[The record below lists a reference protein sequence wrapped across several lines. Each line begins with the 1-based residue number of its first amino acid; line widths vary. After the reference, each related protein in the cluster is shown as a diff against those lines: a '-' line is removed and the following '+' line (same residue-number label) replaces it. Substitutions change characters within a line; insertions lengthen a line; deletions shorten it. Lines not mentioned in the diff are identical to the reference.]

1 MLVMLIRA
9 QECSICMINVYMPC
23 RGLSNS
29 ESDFRDTLDRVQE
42 VTNKDCVCSRFYQWY
57 QWYTNIVQGS
67 TNGTT
72 GNTIGT
78 NGNANGTIGS
88 PNGSIGII
96 GKPMV
101 PLATNGYQWYHW

>member
-1 MLVMLIRA
+1 MCKIEEKTTKSGMLKYIK
-9 QECSICMINVYMPC
+9 QCM
-23 RGLSNS
+23 
-29 ESDFRDTLDRVQE
+29 
-42 VTNKDCVCSRFYQWY
+42 CSRFY

-67 TNGTT
+67 TNGTI

-88 PNGSIGII
+88 PDGTI

-101 PLATNGYQWYHW
+101 PSATNGTIGRPRTESVLPE